1 MKKTVNVI
9 FLSIIGVLYLAG
21 CSIAPTMVQVPMA
34 YTPTNPVEPPRTLK
48 DTPIY
53 FAPFQDQR
61 KNSEQVGENKEK
73 EPSIPAKSSP
83 EAVMSALEK
92 AFKDGFNRAGL
103 NVVESQDQAQRII
116 RVTLQNLWVEEKN
129 TFDAVVGVNVEV
141 KDRTGQVLASEG
153 FNGVKKRWGSS
164 YSAEE
169 YRKVISD
176 AYMEMINNIFKNDT
190 FMQKML

>member
-1 MKKTVNVI
+1 MRKTVTVI
-9 FLSIIGVLYLAG
+9 FLSIIVVLYLAG
-21 CSIAPTMVQVPMA
+21 CSMAPTMVQVPMA

-48 DTPIY
+48 NTPIY
-53 FAPFQDQR
+53 FASFQDQR
-61 KNSEQVGENKEK
+61 KNPEQVGENNEK
-73 EPSIPAKSSP
+73 APSVPAKSSP

-92 AFKDGFNRAGL
+92 AFKDGFSRAGL

-141 KDRTGQVLASEG
+141 KDRTGQVLASES

-164 YSAEE
+164 YGAEE

-176 AYMEMINNIFKNDT
+176 AYMEMINNIFRNDA
-190 FMQKML
+190 FMQKLL